1 MMSQNFSSEQ
11 LHKNINNYNISGDK
25 SVKRCILVFFE
36 TTKLLKEFYNSPYM
50 DIYRN
55 NNELRIMTEEVNPY
69 EKMSII
75 RQATSPSKC

>member
-1 MMSQNFSSEQ
+1 M
-11 LHKNINNYNISGDK
+11 
-25 SVKRCILVFFE
+25 FFE

-75 RQATSPSKC
+75 RQATSPSKDLKIKTIFQFININF